1 LRLACRQRLAE
12 EERRMISKRTKEALA
27 AAKSRGKKLGGY
39 RPGAKLTPKAREAG
53 SAAVA
58 RIAAGRAADLAPVIA
73 ELQAAGAVSLRAV
86 ERD

>member
-1 LRLACRQRLAE
+1 
-12 EERRMISKRTKEALA
+12 MISKRTKEALA
-27 AAKSRGKKLGGY
+27 AAKNRGKKLGGY